1 METIGYVS
9 NSVTS
14 NGRRTAAWKGVD
26 AHILIGAVSDSL
38 CLKWL
43 MEGNGTVVPNG
54 S

>member
-26 AHILIGAVSDSL
+26 AHVLIGTVSDSL
-38 CLKWL
+38 CLKRL
-43 MEGNGTVVPNG
+43 REGKGTIVPNG